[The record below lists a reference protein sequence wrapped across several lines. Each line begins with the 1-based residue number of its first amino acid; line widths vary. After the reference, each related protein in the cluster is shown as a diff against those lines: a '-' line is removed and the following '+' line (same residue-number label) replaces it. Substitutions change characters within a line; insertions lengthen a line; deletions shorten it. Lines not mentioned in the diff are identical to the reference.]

1 MAKNIQPE
9 NNGVINI
16 IGNGT
21 KITGNIETSGDIR
34 IDGVLVGNLSTQGKI
49 VIGATGSIEGEV
61 ICVNSDVSG
70 QLKGKISVKELL
82 SLKATAKIFGDI
94 ITNKLAIEPNA
105 VFTGTCNM
113 GGENNLAAK
122 QKEK

>member
-34 IDGVLVGNLSTQGKI
+34 IDGTLIGNLTTQGKI
-49 VIGATGSIEGEV
+49 VIGETGNIEGEV
-61 ICVNSDVSG
+61 VCVNSDVSG
-70 QLKGKISVKELL
+70 KLKGKISVKELL
-82 SLKATAKIFGDI
+82 SLKATAKILGDI

-105 VFTGTCNM
+105 IFTGTCNM
-113 GGENNLAAK
+113 GGETTNIVSK
-122 QKEK
+122 TK